1 MSVRVRAAAAVTV
14 AVVLLTA
21 CSAAPQAQSG
31 QPTPTPRPVQLQ
43 LEKPTY
49 TVQRGTVVDEVKVSG
64 FVAAVKQQ
72 ELSFTQSGFLKVLYV
87 DRTDVVTEGQLLA
100 ELDLG
105 DLPNQLRQAEVA
117 LEQATLQL
125 NRNKAQREFA
135 LRRAQLD
142 LEDAQARLRELQA
155 PPDPAE
161 LAQAQTAVAQAEA
174 NLEQT
179 RANASAEKTR
189 AEIALREASNALPPV
204 QAAYLQALEEW
215 RDIEGKPNDWR
226 YDSIREAY
234 LRAEAAL
241 KSAEN
246 AVLQAQIAYDTA
258 RQNEGPAIRRAEAQL
273 AEAQARLEALTS
285 GPKPE
290 ELAAARR
297 AVARAEVAV
306 QEAQQQ
312 GGDSELE
319 ARVAAAQ
326 LEVERIQSQINAG
339 RLYAPFAGVVSEI
352 GNRPGDAVEAYRP
365 IMTIVDDSELELLV
379 EGITTQ
385 NANRIGLGQEVAI
398 TFSRAPGQTF
408 SGVVTKLPTTATSS
422 AATINPDRA
431 YHIDFQAPG
440 VELQVGDLAQ
450 VVVTLERVEDA
461 LWLPPQAV
469 RAFEGRRFVVVKDG
483 DRQRR
488 QDVRVGIVS
497 LDRVEILEGLNEG
510 DVVVGQ

>member
-1 MSVRVRAAAAVTV
+1 MNVRALPTALFV
-14 AVVLLTA
+14 AVLMALTA

-31 QPTPTPRPVQLQ
+31 EPTPTPRPVQAQ

-49 TVQRGTVVDEVKVSG
+49 TVQRGTVVDEIKVSG

-117 LEQATLQL
+117 LEQAQLQL
-125 NRNKAQREFA
+125 DRNKAQRAFDQ
-135 LRRAQLD
+135 RRAQLD

-155 PPDPAE
+155 PPDPRE
-161 LAQAQTAVAQAEA
+161 LAAAQRAVADAQTA
-174 NLEQT
+174 LEET
-179 RANASAEKTR
+179 RVNTSAAKTQ
-189 AEIALREASNALPPV
+189 AEIALREASNRIPPLQV
-204 QAAYLQALEEW
+204 AYLRALEEW
-215 RDIEGKPNDWR
+215 NDLKDKPNDWR
-226 YDSIREAY
+226 HDQVKEAY
-234 LRAEAAL
+234 LRAEAEL
-241 KSAEN
+241 RSAEN
-246 AVLQAQIAYDTA
+246 AVTQAQVAYDTA
-258 RQNEGPAIRRAEAQL
+258 RQNEATAVRKAESAL
-273 AEAQARLEALTS
+273 AEAQAHLEDLTD
-285 GPKPE
+285 GPDPD

-297 AVARAEVAV
+297 AVERAQVAV
-306 QEAQQQ
+306 EEASQQ

-319 ARVAAAQ
+319 GRVAAAR
-326 LEVERIQSQINAG
+326 LEVERIQSQIDAG
-339 RLYAPFAGVVSEI
+339 RLYAAFAGRVSEI
-352 GNRPGDAVEAYRP
+352 GARPGDSVEAYKAVVTV
-365 IMTIVDDSELELLV
+365 IDDSELELLV
-379 EGITTQ
+379 EGVNSQ
-385 NANRIGLGQEVAI
+385 DANRIGLGQQVVI
-398 TFSRAPGQTF
+398 SFSRAPGQTYQ
-408 SGVVTKLPTTATSS
+408 GVVTKLPTAATSS

-431 YHIDFQAPG
+431 YHIDFNAPG
-440 VELQVGDLAQ
+440 LELEVGDLAQ
-450 VVVTLERVEDA
+450 VIVTLKKVENA

-497 LDRVEILEGLNEG
+497 LERVEILEGLKEG

>member
-1 MSVRVRAAAAVTV
+1 MNVRALPAAVV
-14 AVVLLTA
+14 AVALALLTA
-21 CSAAPQAQSG
+21 CSSAPSAQSN

-117 LEQATLQL
+117 LEQAQLQL
-125 NRNKAQREFA
+125 DRNKAQREFA
-135 LRRAQLD
+135 QRRAQLD
-142 LEDAQARLRELQA
+142 LADAQARLRELQQA
-155 PPDPAE
+155 DPQDVAAAERAVADAQAALDETRASASAAKTQAE
-161 LAQAQTAVAQAEA
+161 LT
-174 NLEQT
+174 
-179 RANASAEKTR
+179 
-189 AEIALREASNALPPV
+189 LREASNRLPAL
-204 QAAYLQALEEW
+204 QTAYLRALEEW
-215 RDIEGKPNDWR
+215 RDLEDKPNDWR
-226 YDSIREAY
+226 HDAVKETYQ
-234 LRAEAAL
+234 RAEADL

-246 AVLQAQIAYDTA
+246 AVAQAQVAYDTA
-258 RQNEGPAIRRAEAQL
+258 RQNEGPAVRQAESALAAAQAEL
-273 AEAQARLEALTS
+273 AEVS
-285 GPKPE
+285 GSPDRE
-290 ELAAARR
+290 ELAAAQR
-297 AVARAEVAV
+297 AVQRAQVAV
-306 QEAQQQ
+306 EEASQT

-319 ARVAAAQ
+319 GRVAAAT
-326 LEVERIQSQINAG
+326 LEVERIQSQIANG
-339 RLYAPFAGVVSEI
+339 RLYSPFAGTVSEI
-352 GNRPGDAVEAYRP
+352 GARPGDSVEAYKA
-365 IMTIVDDSELELLV
+365 IVSVVDDSELELLV
-379 EGITTQ
+379 ESVTSQ
-385 NANRIGLGQEVAI
+385 DSSRIGLGQEVSI
-398 TFSRAPGQTF
+398 NFSRAPGQTYN
-408 SGVVTKLPTTATSS
+408 GVVTKLPTTATSS

-431 YHIDFQAPG
+431 FHIDFEAPG
-440 VELQVGDLAQ
+440 TELEVGDLAQ
-450 VVVTLERVEDA
+450 VIVTLQRVDDA